1 MGREANSE
9 LSRVDRAIRGSG
21 QGFLGALKRKPLELD
36 RHKIGAKIAA
46 PGDYA
51 RRSHV
56 AEGRVLAS
64 GSVKVRKA
72 LQDIRTCSPLASD
85 RIYVISPSRGLS
97 LFQKGLDVT

>member
-1 MGREANSE
+1 MYFLSRMGREANSE

-36 RHKIGAKIAA
+36 RHKIGAKITA

-56 AEGRVLAS
+56 AEGRVIGIGVGEGTESAPGHLDLLPLKLRS
-64 GSVKVRKA
+64 N
-72 LQDIRTCSPLASD
+72 IRDQP
-85 RIYVISPSRGLS
+85 
-97 LFQKGLDVT
+97 